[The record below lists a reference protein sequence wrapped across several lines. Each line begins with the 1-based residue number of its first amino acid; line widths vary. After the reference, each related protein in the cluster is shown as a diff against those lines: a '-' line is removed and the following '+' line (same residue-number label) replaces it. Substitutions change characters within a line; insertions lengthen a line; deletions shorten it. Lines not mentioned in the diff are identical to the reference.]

1 LLIEIFQVTDSGFEG
16 SGTTHQNQDEAAILG
31 DVGGGQSNDSSQM
44 EVGGSPRLLLVST
57 KIRNSVYF
65 RHSIK
70 PNVIFVQYKYDSMT
84 TEGILGKMLFLFF
97 NFDFNGTPDQI
108 LKSLYR

>member
-1 LLIEIFQVTDSGFEG
+1 M
-16 SGTTHQNQDEAAILG
+16 QDDGGPLA
-31 DVGGGQSNDSSQM
+31 DVGGGNSNDSSQT
-44 EVGGSPRLLLVST
+44 EVGEPPRLLLVST

-84 TEGILGKMLFLFF
+84 TEGILGK
-97 NFDFNGTPDQI
+97 
-108 LKSLYR
+108 

>member
-1 LLIEIFQVTDSGFEG
+1 M
-16 SGTTHQNQDEAAILG
+16 QDDGGPLA
-31 DVGGGQSNDSSQM
+31 DVGGGNSNDSSQT
-44 EVGGSPRLLLVST
+44 EVGEPPRLLLVST

-84 TEGILGKMLFLFF
+84 TEGILGKRFLSDLDCG
-97 NFDFNGTPDQI
+97 NI
-108 LKSLYR
+108 SIW